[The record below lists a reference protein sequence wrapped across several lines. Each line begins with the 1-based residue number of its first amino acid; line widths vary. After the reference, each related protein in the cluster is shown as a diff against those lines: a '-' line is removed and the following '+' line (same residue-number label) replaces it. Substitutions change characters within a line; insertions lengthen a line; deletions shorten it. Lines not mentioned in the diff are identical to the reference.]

1 MEQRYA
7 GLRNDKNGGMTHF
20 GQMVRDGWV
29 FGLIPDT
36 EDCANWDA
44 GQMQVLY
51 EKIYAEW
58 EKYAH
63 LPSRLP
69 DELRERHA
77 KIYQDAIAH
86 AKANGWDPKLGDDD

>member
-1 MEQRYA
+1 
-7 GLRNDKNGGMTHF
+7 MTHF

-29 FGLIPDT
+29 FGIIPET
-36 EDCANWDA
+36 QDCANWDA
-44 GQMQVLY
+44 GQMQLLY
-51 EKIYAEW
+51 EKVYAEW

-69 DELRERHA
+69 DELRVRHE

-86 AKANGWDPKLGDDD
+86 AKANGWNPELGDDD

>member
-1 MEQRYA
+1 MALVYS
-7 GLRNDKNGGMTHF
+7 GLKNDENGGMTDL

-29 FGLIPDT
+29 FGLIPDA

-44 GQMQVLY
+44 GQMQLLY
-51 EKIYAEW
+51 EKVYAEW

-69 DELRERHA
+69 DELRVRHE

-86 AKANGWDPKLGDDD
+86 AKANGWNPELGDDD

>member
-1 MEQRYA
+1 MEQRYS
-7 GLRNDKNGGMTHF
+7 GLRNDVNGGMTHF
-20 GQMVRDGWV
+20 GQMVKDGWV

-36 EDCANWDA
+36 EDCSNWNA
-44 GQMQVLY
+44 GQMQTLY

-69 DELRERHA
+69 DELRTRHA
-77 KIYQDAIAH
+77 KIYQDAIKH
-86 AKANGWDPKLGDDD
+86 AKANGWDPELGEDD